1 MSRAVLEAQGSVMT
15 NKYAEGYP
23 GKRYYGGCQYVDEVE
38 TFAIERAK
46 SLFQS
51 AYANVQPHSGSS
63 ANQAIL
69 LGLLKP
75 YDTILGMD
83 LSAGGHLSHGFK
95 VNLSGKWFQS
105 FSYGVVKETG
115 LIDYDQVR
123 SLAKTHRPKLIICGA
138 SAYSQVIDFEAFST
152 ISREVGAYLLAD
164 IAHYAG
170 LIATNYYP
178 SPLPWADIVTSTT
191 HKTLRGPRGG
201 FILSNNQEVMKKI
214 NAALFPGLQGGP
226 LMHIIAAKAVCFQ
239 EAASEAFKTYAQEV
253 IKSAQCLSETLA
265 QRGYDTVSGGTVCHL
280 LLLDLQP
287 HHLTGKEAE
296 NALWKAHLTC
306 NKNAI
311 PFDPHPPQI
320 ASGIRLG
327 TAASVSRG
335 LTAQDFKTIGLLI
348 ADILDSLKTK
358 EFEKNL
364 AQFSKTASNLCRAY
378 PVYPD

>member
-1 MSRAVLEAQGSVMT
+1 MSLLSPLATTDKAVFSSIAKEKTRLNDEIELIASENLVSRAVLEAQGSVMT

-38 TFAIERAK
+38 TLAIERAK

-51 AYANVQPHSGSS
+51 AYANVQPHSGSA
-63 ANQAIL
+63 ANQTIL

-214 NAALFPGLQGGP
+214 NAALFPGLQGDR
-226 LMHIIAAKAVCFQ
+226 LCISLQQRLF
-239 EAASEAFKTYAQEV
+239 AFRK
-253 IKSAQCLSETLA
+253 
-265 QRGYDTVSGGTVCHL
+265 
-280 LLLDLQP
+280 
-287 HHLTGKEAE
+287 
-296 NALWKAHLTC
+296 
-306 NKNAI
+306 
-311 PFDPHPPQI
+311 PPQ
-320 ASGIRLG
+320 
-327 TAASVSRG
+327 
-335 LTAQDFKTIGLLI
+335 KP
-348 ADILDSLKTK
+348 
-358 EFEKNL
+358 
-364 AQFSKTASNLCRAY
+364 SKPMPKRS
-378 PVYPD
+378 